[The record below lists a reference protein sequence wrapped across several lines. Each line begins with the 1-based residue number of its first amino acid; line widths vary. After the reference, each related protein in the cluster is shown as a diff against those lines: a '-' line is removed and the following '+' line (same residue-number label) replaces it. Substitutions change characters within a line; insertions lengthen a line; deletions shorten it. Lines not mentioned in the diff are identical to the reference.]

1 MNHQKNDMVISG
13 AGGHSSAM
21 TDTTAK
27 QASEATRG
35 FFFAL
40 SAYVF
45 WGVQPIFMKLVAHMP
60 AAEVVAHRIVW
71 SLPIAGVVIWA
82 LGRTADLKAALRSP
96 RTLAMAAV
104 TATIISVNWGIF
116 VWAIAVDRAIDTALG
131 YYINPLVSVVM
142 GAVLLGEKLTV
153 PQMVAVGLA
162 LVAVVVLTVDAG
174 GLPWVSLALALT
186 FAVYGFLRKTLPIGP
201 SQGFFLEVL
210 ILGLPAL
217 GYVAW
222 LNASGDSHFVAA
234 SPNDMILLLLCG
246 PVTATPLLLYAFGA
260 KLLRFSTI
268 GIMQYI
274 GPSIVLL
281 IAVFVFGEPFGGV
294 RAVAFGLI
302 WTALALYTWSMFT
315 TSRR

>member
-1 MNHQKNDMVISG
+1 MVIG
-13 AGGHSSAM
+13 AVGGHSGGMNEIA
-21 TDTTAK
+21 TK
-27 QASEATRG
+27 QASDATRG
-35 FFFAL
+35 FFFAFT
-40 SAYVF
+40 AYVF
-45 WGVQPIFMKLVAHMP
+45 WGVQPVFMKLVAHIP
-60 AAEVVAHRIVW
+60 AAEVVAHRVLW

-82 LGRTADLKAALRSP
+82 LGRTADLKLALRSP
-96 RTLAMAAV
+96 RTLAMAAL

-116 VWAIAVDRAIDTALG
+116 VWAIGVDRAIYTALG
-131 YYINPLVSVVM
+131 YYINPLVSIVM
-142 GAVLLGEKLTV
+142 GAVFLGERLTV
-153 PQMVAVGLA
+153 PQMAAVGLA
-162 LVAVVVLTVDAG
+162 LIAVVVLTVDAG

-217 GYVAW
+217 GYVLW
-222 LNASGDSHFVAA
+222 LGMYGRNHFVAA
-234 SPNDMILLLLCG
+234 LPDDVILLLLCG

-302 WTALALYTWSMFT
+302 WTALALYTWSMFA
-315 TSRR
+315 SQRS